1 MLEYQQKN
9 EGKEFCMSSN
19 SPTVGI
25 YTLGCK
31 VNQYESEAIGEL
43 FEQKGFRVTPPTA
56 INDVYLI
63 NTCTVTAES
72 DRKARN
78 FIRRAIRQNPNA
90 IVLVTG
96 CYSQVAPHQV
106 AAIRGVHY
114 VCGNAD
120 KKSVVDAAVDLLAR
134 AERPTDAHLHVTPP
148 DISGFEAM
156 TITRF
161 DRTRAY
167 VKIEDGCENRCAYC
181 IIPSARGSV
190 RSKPAADVLNEVK
203 ILTENGCREVVLTGI
218 ETASY
223 GKDLPDCTLADL
235 LEQVDR
241 IPNIGRV
248 RLGSLDP
255 SLMREAFVAR
265 IAALPSLA
273 PHFHLSMQS
282 GSDSVLA
289 RMRRKYNTRMALEGI
304 ARLRRMIPNVQIT
317 TDMITGFP
325 GETDAEF
332 AETLAF
338 VRQAEFLTIHVFPY
352 SRRAGTLAD
361 SMPDQVPEPIK
372 AARAAALSALQGDIR
387 KSILDRQTN
396 RVTEV
401 LFETYKKAVA
411 CGHTAD
417 FIEFACPSPVPLHAE
432 TRRVR
437 ITGNDGVRCM
447 GEILD

>member
-1 MLEYQQKN
+1 
-9 EGKEFCMSSN
+9 MSSN
-19 SPTVGI
+19 PPTVGI

-43 FEQKGFRVTPPTA
+43 FEQNGFQIAPPTQS
-56 INDVYLI
+56 NDVYLI

-90 IVLVTG
+90 IILVTG
-96 CYSQVAPHQV
+96 CYSQVAPQEI

-120 KKSVVDAAVDLLAR
+120 KKSVVATAKELLSR
-134 AERPTDAHLHVTPP
+134 AEYPTEPILHLSAP
-148 DISGFEAM
+148 DVGGFEPM
-156 TITRF
+156 SITHF

-181 IIPSARGSV
+181 IIPSARGAV
-190 RSKPAADVLNEVK
+190 RSKPAADVLREVEM
-203 ILTENGCREVVLTGI
+203 LTRNGCREVVLTGI

-223 GKDLPDCTLADL
+223 GKDLSDCRLADL

-255 SLMREAFVAR
+255 SLMREEFVAR

-289 RMRRKYNTRMALEGI
+289 RMRRKYNTRMALDGI

-325 GETDAEF
+325 GETDTEF
-332 AETLAF
+332 AQTLDF
-338 VRQAEFLTIHVFPY
+338 VRQAEFLNIHVFPY
-352 SRRAGTLAD
+352 SRREGTLAD
-361 SMPDQVPEPIK
+361 SMPDQIPEQIK
-372 AARAAALSALQGDIR
+372 ASRAAELSALQSEIR
-387 KSILDRQTN
+387 KEILNRQTN
-396 RVTEV
+396 RITDV
-401 LFETYKKAVA
+401 LFETYKKSIA

-417 FIEFACPSPVPLHAE
+417 FIEVACPAQKPLHAE
-432 TRRVR
+432 VLRVR
-437 ITGNDGVRCM
+437 ITGNDGVRCN
-447 GEILD
+447 GEIITDLKGI

>member
-1 MLEYQQKN
+1 
-9 EGKEFCMSSN
+9 MSSN
-19 SPTVGI
+19 PQTVGI

-43 FEQKGFRVTPPTA
+43 FEQNGFRIAPPTQVC
-56 INDVYLI
+56 DVYLI

-78 FIRRAIRQNPNA
+78 FIRRAIRQNPSA

-96 CYSQVAPHQV
+96 CYSQVAPQEV
-106 AAIRGVHY
+106 AAIGGVHY

-120 KKSVVDAAVDLLAR
+120 KKSVVAAAMELLSH
-134 AERPTDAHLHVTPP
+134 AERPSQPTLHLSAP
-148 DISGFEAM
+148 DSQGFEPM

-181 IIPSARGSV
+181 IIPSARGAV
-190 RSKPAADVLNEVK
+190 RSKPAAEVLREVEL
-203 ILTENGCREVVLTGI
+203 LTQNGCREVVLTGI

-223 GKDLPDCTLADL
+223 GKDLSDCKLADL

-255 SLMREAFVAR
+255 SLMREEFVSR

-304 ARLRRMIPNVQIT
+304 ARLRCRIPNVQIT

-332 AETLAF
+332 AQTLDF
-338 VRQAEFLTIHVFPY
+338 VRQAEFLNIHVFPY

-361 SMPDQVPEPIK
+361 RMPDQVPEPIK
-372 AARAAALSALQGDIR
+372 AARAAELSALQCDIR
-387 KSILDRQTN
+387 RKILDRQTN
-396 RVTEV
+396 RITEV
-401 LFETYKKAVA
+401 LFETYKKPIV

-417 FIEFACPSPVPLHAE
+417 FIEVACPSPKPLNAE
-432 TRRVR
+432 ILCVR
-437 ITGNDGVRCM
+437 ITGNDGVRCN
-447 GEILD
+447 GEIVTPL